1 MGKLLDTTQGTVSD
15 YETEKLLPP
24 LSRVS
29 DIADLLDLTGSERR
43 TFVEEAHL
51 AHAPE
56 TVRNMMQ
63 DLRVELA
70 RAHKLLLKR
79 GIDPSSL

>member
-1 MGKLLDTTQGTVSD
+1 MGKLLDTTQGVVSD
-15 YETEKLLPP
+15 YETGKLLPP

-29 DIADLLDLTGSERR
+29 DIATLLDLSGDERR
-43 TFVEEAHL
+43 TFIEEANL

-63 DLRVELA
+63 DLRAEL
-70 RAHKLLLKR
+70 RKAHRLLLQK
-79 GIDPSSL
+79 GVDPPGL